1 MSSDPRLDAA
11 LTILRD
17 AGHQIG
23 DTYFAPDDGGTLK
36 IWIGVFLALLG
47 VSSKW
52 LRKKS
57 KLRTKRAALLSTILC
72 NTTPSIWIR
81 PILAMRIGI
90 VICKAVPVSPC
101 KA

>member
-36 IWIGVFLALLG
+36 VWIDGVPCTLRGVFRMAEEEIEAKDEEKPELPG
-47 VSSKW
+47 
-52 LRKKS
+52 
-57 KLRTKRAALLSTILC
+57 
-72 NTTPSIWIR
+72 
-81 PILAMRIGI
+81 
-90 VICKAVPVSPC
+90 
-101 KA
+101 